1 MGGQLVWVPI
11 EESYR
16 EWEEKPL
23 NPQNG
28 NFCLGNHLLL
38 SCSVLRKR
46 ILSLHPMGKLGNH
59 SGERKMLS
67 ALSFL

>member
-1 MGGQLVWVPI
+1 MEGLLVWVPI

-16 EWEEKPL
+16 EWEEKPP

-28 NFCLGNHLLL
+28 NFCHGNHLLL
-38 SCSVLRKR
+38 TCSVLRKR
-46 ILSLHPMGKLGNH
+46 ILSLHPIGKPGNH
-59 SGERKMLS
+59 SGEREMLS